1 MFLDSTFLLILPA
14 LALSMFAQYKV
25 KSAYN
30 KYSTIRSTNGYNRAD
45 AARELL
51 LRSGVNDVR
60 VEPTS
65 GMLTDHY
72 DPRSK
77 VVRLSEGVYN
87 SSSLAALGIA
97 AHEVGHAVQHNVG
110 YMPLGLRSALV
121 PVTGFGSK
129 LAVPLILVGLFLA
142 QGAGS
147 FGLVLAQ
154 VGIILYSVAVLFTL
168 ITLPVEFNASG
179 RAIELLSE
187 NRFLTDDEVAPTKK
201 VLNAAALTY
210 VAATI
215 TAIMTLL
222 RFIMIVN
229 RRR

>member
-1 MFLDSTFLLILPA
+1 MFFDNTFLLILPA
-14 LALSMFAQYKV
+14 LALSMFAQYRV

-30 KYSTIRSTNGYNRAD
+30 KYSTVRSTKGYNGVD
-45 AARELL
+45 VARELL
-51 LRSGVNDVR
+51 QSSGIHDVR
-60 VEPTS
+60 VELTH

-72 DPRSK
+72 DPRSR

-121 PVTGFGSK
+121 PVSGFGSK
-129 LAVPLILVGLFLA
+129 LAMPLIFIGLFLA

-154 VGIILYSVAVLFTL
+154 IGIILYSAAVIFTL

-187 NRFLTDDEVAPTKK
+187 NRFLTADEVAPTKR

-222 RFIMIVN
+222 QFIMLVN

>member
-1 MFLDSTFLLILPA
+1 MFFDSTFLLILPA
-14 LALSMFAQYKV
+14 LALGMFAQYKV

-30 KYSTIRSTNGYNRAD
+30 KYSTIRSTNGYNGAD
-45 AARELL
+45 VARELL

-60 VEPTS
+60 VEPTH

-72 DPRSK
+72 DPRSR
-77 VVRLSEGVYN
+77 VVRLSESVYN

-97 AHEVGHAVQHNVG
+97 AHEVGHAVQHHIG

-129 LAVPLILVGLFLA
+129 LAMPLIFVGLFLA

-154 VGIILYSVAVLFTL
+154 VGIVLYSVAVLFTL
-168 ITLPVEFNASG
+168 VTLPVEFNASG

-187 NRFLTDDEVAPTKK
+187 NRFLTADEVAPTKK

>member
-1 MFLDSTFLLILPA
+1 MFFDSTFLLILPA
-14 LALSMFAQYKV
+14 LALSMFAQYRV

-30 KYSTIRSTNGYNRAD
+30 KYSTVRSAKGYKGVD
-45 AARELL
+45 VARELL
-51 LRSGVNDVR
+51 QSSGVHDVS
-60 VEPTS
+60 VEPTH

-110 YMPLGLRSALV
+110 YVPLGLRSALV
-121 PVTGFGSK
+121 PVSGFGSK
-129 LAVPLILVGLFLA
+129 LAIPLIFIGLFLA

-154 VGIILYSVAVLFTL
+154 VGIILYSAAVLFTL

-179 RAIELLSE
+179 RAIDLLSE
-187 NRFLTDDEVAPTKK
+187 NHFLTADEVAPTKR

-222 RFIMIVN
+222 RFILIVN

>member
-30 KYSTIRSTNGYNRAD
+30 KYSTIRSTNGYNGAD
-45 AARELL
+45 VARELL

-168 ITLPVEFNASG
+168 VTLPVEFNASG